1 MNQKK
6 CSLNIFIFSLLDNCY
21 RLWRLNTG
29 RIVCAS
35 GSDSNSSLKH
45 TGKEKSGVAI
55 SRFGGVEPF
64 RGNSGSVS
72 FRGLTHQLVEE
83 RKLMSAPFQE
93 GKGSL
98 LWVLAPVALISSLI
112 LPQFFFS
119 NAIEAFCKDET
130 LVGILIELKSF
141 SYYAFYMNFLG
152 VYFNLKCSLGGF
164 S

>member
-1 MNQKK
+1 M
-6 CSLNIFIFSLLDNCY
+6 
-21 RLWRLNTG
+21 NTG

-119 NAIEAFCKDET
+119 NAIEAFFKDET